1 MMLNTPEF
9 KVGALVVIV
18 SGLIG
23 LMSLKVNEGP
33 GLFSRTKR
41 YYFDIGDA
49 GGLVESSAVKS
60 AGIRVGSIEKIEL
73 VDDKARI
80 HVIINGDLKM
90 RTSGYVEL
98 RSDGILGDRHVEMVP
113 GKFTD
118 PELADN
124 SPILTANEKGSLN
137 ALMKE
142 ISKIA
147 DSIGKV
153 ADNLNRA
160 TGAEGDTTTALGRIV
175 HNVEKLTADVAEMT
189 GQNKEKLNEIVDN
202 IHNITHELNQVVS
215 DKGPEGFKA
224 DWHKL
229 SSSLD
234 RIEGS
239 ARNIEEITAKI
250 NKGEGTIGRL
260 INDEETVDKI
270 NEAVTS
276 VNDLLGGAS
285 ALETSFDFHSEFLT
299 TPGLT
304 KSYLS
309 VKLQP
314 GLDRYYE
321 LGVVSDPYGVV
332 DRTKWVDSGTATNN
346 YTETKTFYNKV
357 SVNALF
363 AKNFYDFTL
372 KAGIMQNTGG
382 IGFDYFPWKRD
393 LRLSV
398 EGYDFQEFNLK
409 AYVRYNVLK
418 GLYLIGGGD
427 HITDKDL
434 HSGFVG
440 AGLFITND
448 DLKYLSNKM
457 NFQ

>member
-1 MMLNTPEF
+1 MINTPEF
-9 KVGALVVIV
+9 KVGALVIIV

-23 LMSLKVNEGP
+23 VMSLKVNEGP

-41 YYFDIGDA
+41 YYFDVADA

-60 AGIRVGSIEKIEL
+60 AGIKVGSIEKIEL

-80 HVIINGDLKM
+80 HVVISGDLKM

-98 RSDGILGDRHVEMVP
+98 KSDGILGDRHVEMVP
-113 GKFTD
+113 GKFND

-124 SPILTANEKGSLN
+124 SPILTANDKGSMN

-142 ISKIA
+142 IGKIA

-160 TGAEGDTTTALGRIV
+160 TGPDGDTTTTLGRIV
-175 HNVEKLTADVAEMT
+175 KNVEKLTADVAEMT
-189 GQNKEKLNEIVDN
+189 GNNKQKLNEIVDN
-202 IHNITHELNQVVS
+202 IHNITHELNKVVT
-215 DKGPEGFKA
+215 DTGPEGFKA

-234 RIEGS
+234 RIDNS
-239 ARNIEEITAKI
+239 ARNIEEITNKI

-270 NEAVTS
+270 NDAVS
-276 VNDLLGGAS
+276 NLNDFLGGAS
-285 ALETSFDFHSEFLT
+285 SLETSFDFHSEYLMS
-299 TPGLT
+299 PALT

-321 LGVVSDPYGVV
+321 LGIVDDPYGVI
-332 DRTKWVDSGTATNN
+332 DRTKWVRTGSQADN
-346 YTETKTFYNKV
+346 YQETKTFYNKI
-357 SVNALF
+357 SVTALF
-363 AKNFYDFTL
+363 AKNFYDLTV
-372 KAGIMQNTGG
+372 KGGIMQNTGG
-382 IGFDYFPWKRD
+382 VGMDYYMMNRN
-393 LRLSV
+393 LRLSI
-398 EGYDFQEFNLK
+398 EGYDFKEFALK
-409 AYVRYNVLK
+409 AYARYNLFR
-418 GLYLIGGGD
+418 GFYLIGGGD

-434 HSGFVG
+434 HSGFIG
-440 AGLFITND
+440 AGLFLTND